1 MSVGWL
7 NYHRRCILLIA
18 MACPC
23 VSLGGP
29 SCAPGVESL
38 CIDSVTHYGRVSH
51 TLVGEPDTGVDGG
64 AGTVPLSERDPAPK
78 PETKPG
84 PVVKPAVDTVK
95 ATVVKIVVT
104 YLSSIRLMRQPLR
117 GFPMPAT
124 VNGSLCPWCLHC
136 WGALLIAAKAWA

>member
-1 MSVGWL
+1 MRFAGWAFL
-7 NYHRRCILLIA
+7 C
-18 MACPC
+18 
-23 VSLGGP
+23 
-29 SCAPGVESL
+29 PGVESL
-38 CIDSVTHYGRVSH
+38 CIENVTHYGPGVSR
-51 TLVGEPDTGVDGG
+51 TGGVPDTGVDDGP
-64 AGTVPLSERDPAPK
+64 GTVPLSERDPAPK

-84 PVVKPAVDTVK
+84 PVVKPAVDTDK

-136 WGALLIAAKAWA
+136 WGVLLIAAKAWA